1 MIYGQDEPMLFPVAD
16 LYDSGMMQMYINA
29 AKEQYN
35 QNREDMKEFMKTY
48 GDFMS
53 PFANDIAWVD
63 QQTRGRI
70 NEAMRYLQENGIDP
84 LRSAEGRAIIQN
96 VINSVDKAGINQ
108 RRANAAIGEE
118 YLKARGQLAAKGL
131 YNSEYENWL
140 LKQMGLPDFEHFD
153 SSMGSWTRTSPA
165 EFKDL
170 NAATT
175 NWFDM
180 EDSDLGMDPTGKYR
194 MTGVNRSMMEKA
206 LTQQLPGFTSG
217 DLGGFYLE
225 KARQAVQAQHP
236 ELSGAALDLAAMN
249 ELRNNILTA
258 NHERER
264 VKYTADPY
272 VVKAVEQQYD
282 LQKEAVKH
290 SYNMQEIAAHGAQDR
305 ATKAYNPTSNS
316 DNQNSYSYSLFL
328 AGIQNYAGQNIRSQ
342 EAIRGAINFG
352 KSLRGAKWQNRV
364 NGFKNRYTMTK
375 AEDPLIFANRFQD
388 ADISDNGTITFTRG
402 SKDYHKQRIYTPEDV
417 MSHTLGYIGNEH
429 NTSSAFR
436 DNINNIRTT
445 GNVYTAPMKN
455 GSNEQYIEV
464 IINDGTSDRRGYY
477 KVFQSQAVPT
487 VKLKNGGTYIPG
499 TEGYIPTPTRGEA
512 IRIATVDDAL
522 NKAAGLSAS
531 GVKSN
536 IGDQLTLAVE

>member
-1 MIYGQDEPMLFPVAD
+1 
-16 LYDSGMMQMYINA
+16 
-29 AKEQYN
+29 
-35 QNREDMKEFMKTY
+35 
-48 GDFMS
+48 
-53 PFANDIAWVD
+53 
-63 QQTRGRI
+63 
-70 NEAMRYLQENGIDP
+70 
-84 LRSAEGRAIIQN
+84 
-96 VINSVDKAGINQ
+96 
-108 RRANAAIGEE
+108 
-118 YLKARGQLAAKGL
+118 
-131 YNSEYENWL
+131 
-140 LKQMGLPDFEHFD
+140 
-153 SSMGSWTRTSPA
+153 
-165 EFKDL
+165 
-170 NAATT
+170 
-175 NWFDM
+175 
-180 EDSDLGMDPTGKYR
+180 
-194 MTGVNRSMMEKA
+194 
-206 LTQQLPGFTSG
+206 
-217 DLGGFYLE
+217 
-225 KARQAVQAQHP
+225 
-236 ELSGAALDLAAMN
+236 
-249 ELRNNILTA
+249 
-258 NHERER
+258 
-264 VKYTADPY
+264 
-272 VVKAVEQQYD
+272 
-282 LQKEAVKH
+282 
-290 SYNMQEIAAHGAQDR
+290 
-305 ATKAYNPTSNS
+305 
-316 DNQNSYSYSLFL
+316 
-328 AGIQNYAGQNIRSQ
+328 
-342 EAIRGAINFG
+342 
-352 KSLRGAKWQNRV
+352 
-364 NGFKNRYTMTK
+364 MTK